1 MLLVTVSQHLFSYL
15 VMRKWGGGEEC
26 NYYLLWIRWFLI
38 GPISSRFDDF
48 DGVFQY
54 CEWVEG
60 MGEKEVKKL
69 VRNIIFLIFYLSLS
83 FKGRTNLK
91 RVHFL
96 N

>member
-1 MLLVTVSQHLFSYL
+1 MVVMVVVTKEV
-15 VMRKWGGGEEC
+15 VVEEEMGRRRRVY
-26 NYYLLWIRWFLI
+26 YYLLWIRWFLI

-69 VRNIIFLIFYLSLS
+69 VRNIIFLILLPFVEFQGEDKS
-83 FKGRTNLK
+83 
-91 RVHFL
+91 
-96 N
+96 